1 MEYSSENEN
10 KLDYPCDYSLQED
23 MSGSDDGNGCCLHV
37 PPVPETPEQVHSKV
51 RYDSYSICTPCS
63 IIYYCSFKL

>member
-1 MEYSSENEN
+1 MEYSSESEN

-51 RYDSYSICTPCS
+51 RYD
-63 IIYYCSFKL
+63 L